1 MYFDPRPKTCREDL
15 YNRERELREFKL
27 ALKVAPLVAVT
38 GIRRM
43 GKTSL
48 ILVGLSDKPSVIID
62 LRGVSQSR
70 MALYKRI
77 EHALN
82 DFFKSNRNIWSG
94 VRDKLKI
101 ISGVEVFGVGVSLSW
116 GKEKADLA
124 TLLKSLEEYGVIIVF
139 DEIQYVRG
147 PIGKELMEAIAY
159 LYDHSELRIVVS
171 GSEVG
176 LLYDFLGVENPRAPL
191 YGRYFREVRLKPFTE
206 EQSLDF
212 LIKGFKQ
219 YGLEVPDNI
228 LREAVEMLDGI
239 VGWLVYFGLKYIEN
253 RDGGDIVREIVDEA
267 SKLSFE
273 EFMKFAE
280 KHIPATKRL
289 RSCKSY
295 SFRRKHLDKDKTVSR
310 KKREKRTIPDMSL
323 SRILKTLQKSSYVD
337 KRVEGRNV
345 YYTITDPTLR
355 YALRQLT

>member
-289 RSCKSY
+289 IEAAKAIALGENTWTKIKQ
-295 SFRRKHLDKDKTVSR
+295 FLE
-310 KKREKRTIPDMSL
+310 KREKRTIPDMSL